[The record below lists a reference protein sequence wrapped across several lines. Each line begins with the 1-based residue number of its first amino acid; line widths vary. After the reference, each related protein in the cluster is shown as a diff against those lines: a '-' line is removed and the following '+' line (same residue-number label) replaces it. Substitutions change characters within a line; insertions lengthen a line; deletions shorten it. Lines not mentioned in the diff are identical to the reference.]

1 MNQSNEIFLN
11 TIQEKTHYK
20 RSISSSFQE
29 LKKWNSLIFRRGRYW
44 YQFDNWSIPNTGVIK
59 EWYVEDNDW
68 IPKVSSSSL
77 DNSNSLKIVF
87 DVEKYTLPDDSIL
100 QDVRIS
106 SDESYI
112 VLVVSSL
119 RSTNLIGIKKYT
131 MEKLFIIEDISV
143 ESSFYL
149 GKFGVMYTRSK
160 EYGRPSKLFYKSF
173 DSFTEE
179 ELFEENECSFRL
191 KIVHIDSNNCFV
203 KSVDFQKGR
212 IFLYSFDRTGFVR
225 HSYTETV
232 APTPRDIAL
241 FSTEKAQYFLGLSST
256 EEKKDQLIL
265 RETSSGDRV
274 SITIPY
280 QDRARRVHCIG
291 RYILLDCSN
300 AANSVFYL
308 ATFKNNSLR
317 ELSVN
322 KITFDEK
329 TTLYENSFSDRVLL
343 FLERRT
349 FYEKIL
355 SFDLIENT
363 LKTEFERPI
372 IKSNNT
378 KYFSKVIW
386 TKKDSYDVSI
396 PISLFWKSEDTDE
409 LPRRKKCILSV
420 YGAYGKN
427 DNSDLDEIML
437 SIIDAGFIY
446 AIVHVR
452 GGGYLGGEWYRSGKA
467 LNKWNSIRDFIEGVN
482 YLRENDVIDSKRL
495 GLITSSAGGIIAGA
509 VLNEEKN
516 LLQSILLFSPFINPY
531 DTLQNPNDPL
541 SKTEIAEWGDIRDPE
556 VKAYIKSYS
565 PMQNIEKARD
575 SNTVI
580 VNILGE
586 KDPYINNNEV
596 IEWSK
601 KLNSIGVKSL
611 LYLNK
616 AAGHGGFTPSD
627 VLLMIDTLNYFFEEV
642 GRNNGSL
649 STVVG

>member
-627 VLLMIDTLNYFFEEV
+627 VLLMIDTLNYLFEEV
-642 GRNNGSL
+642 GRNNL
-649 STVVG
+649 

>member
-11 TIQEKTHYK
+11 TIQEKTHHK
-20 RSISSSFQE
+20 RSISSAFQE

-59 EWYVEDNDW
+59 EWYAEDNDW

-131 MEKLFIIEDISV
+131 MEELFIIEDISV

-212 IFLYSFDRTGFVR
+212 IFLYSFDRTGFVK
-225 HSYTETV
+225 HSYTETI

-256 EEKKDQLIL
+256 EERKDQLIL

-274 SITIPY
+274 SITLSY

-308 ATFKNNSLR
+308 ATFKNNSLK

-627 VLLMIDTLNYFFEEV
+627 VPLMIDTLNYFFEEV
-642 GRNNGSL
+642 GRNNL
-649 STVVG
+649 

>member
-131 MEKLFIIEDISV
+131 MEELFIIEDISV

-616 AAGHGGFTPSD
+616 AAGHG
-627 VLLMIDTLNYFFEEV
+627 
-642 GRNNGSL
+642 
-649 STVVG
+649 

>member
-11 TIQEKTHYK
+11 TIQKKTHYK

-44 YQFDNWSIPNTGVIK
+44 YQFDNWSIPNIGVIK

-131 MEKLFIIEDISV
+131 MEELFIIEDISV

-642 GRNNGSL
+642 GRNNL
-649 STVVG
+649 

>member
-20 RSISSSFQE
+20 RSISSSFHE

-100 QDVRIS
+100 QGVRIS

-131 MEKLFIIEDISV
+131 MEELFIIEDISV

-225 HSYTETV
+225 HSYTETI

-409 LPRRKKCILSV
+409 LPIRKKCILSV

-627 VLLMIDTLNYFFEEV
+627 VPLMIDTLNYFFEEV
-642 GRNNGSL
+642 GRNNL
-649 STVVG
+649 

>member
-131 MEKLFIIEDISV
+131 MEELFIIEDISV

-343 FLERRT
+343 FLERRI

-642 GRNNGSL
+642 GRNNL
-649 STVVG
+649 

>member
-131 MEKLFIIEDISV
+131 MEELFIIEDISV

-149 GKFGVMYTRSK
+149 GKFGVMYTRFK

-627 VLLMIDTLNYFFEEV
+627 VLLMIDTLNY
-642 GRNNGSL
+642 
-649 STVVG
+649 

>member
-131 MEKLFIIEDISV
+131 MEELFIIEDISV

-531 DTLQNPNDPL
+531 DTLQNPNDSL

-642 GRNNGSL
+642 GRNNL
-649 STVVG
+649 

>member
-516 LLQSILLFSPFINPY
+516 LLQSILLFSPFINLY

-642 GRNNGSL
+642 GRNNL
-649 STVVG
+649 

>member
-149 GKFGVMYTRSK
+149 GKFGVMYTRSQ

-642 GRNNGSL
+642 GRNNL
-649 STVVG
+649 

>member
-44 YQFDNWSIPNTGVIK
+44 YQFDNWSIPNIGVIK

-131 MEKLFIIEDISV
+131 MEELFIIEDISV

-616 AAGHGGFTPSD
+616 AASHGGFTPSD

-642 GRNNGSL
+642 GRNNL
-649 STVVG
+649 

>member
-131 MEKLFIIEDISV
+131 MEELFIIEDISV

-556 VKAYIKSYS
+556 VKTYIKSYS

-642 GRNNGSL
+642 GRNNL
-649 STVVG
+649 

>member
-1 MNQSNEIFLN
+1 M
-11 TIQEKTHYK
+11 
-20 RSISSSFQE
+20 
-29 LKKWNSLIFRRGRYW
+29 IFRRGRYW

-203 KSVDFQKGR
+203 KSVDFQKGK

-642 GRNNGSL
+642 GRNNL
-649 STVVG
+649 

>member
-131 MEKLFIIEDISV
+131 MEELFIIEDISV

-280 QDRARRVHCIG
+280 QDRARRVRCIG

-575 SNTVI
+575 SKTVI

-627 VLLMIDTLNYFFEEV
+627 VPLMIDTLNYFFEEV
-642 GRNNGSL
+642 GRNNL
-649 STVVG
+649 

>member
-131 MEKLFIIEDISV
+131 MEELFIIEDISV

-616 AAGHGGFTPSD
+616 EAGHGGFTPSD

-642 GRNNGSL
+642 GRNNL
-649 STVVG
+649 

>member
-131 MEKLFIIEDISV
+131 MEELFIIEDISV

-149 GKFGVMYTRSK
+149 GKFGVMYTCSK

-173 DSFTEE
+173 DSFTEK

-241 FSTEKAQYFLGLSST
+241 FSTEKAQYFLGISST

-642 GRNNGSL
+642 GRNNL
-649 STVVG
+649 

>member
-131 MEKLFIIEDISV
+131 MEELFIIEDISV

-642 GRNNGSL
+642 GRN
-649 STVVG
+649 

>member
-20 RSISSSFQE
+20 RSISSAFQE

-59 EWYVEDNDW
+59 EWYAEDNDW

-131 MEKLFIIEDISV
+131 MEELFIIEDISV

-173 DSFTEE
+173 GSFTEE

-212 IFLYSFDRTGFVR
+212 IFLYSFDQTGFVK
-225 HSYTETV
+225 HSYTETI

-274 SITIPY
+274 SITLPY

-627 VLLMIDTLNYFFEEV
+627 VPLMIDTLNYFFEEV
-642 GRNNGSL
+642 GRNNL
-649 STVVG
+649 

>member
-642 GRNNGSL
+642 RRNNL
-649 STVVG
+649 

>member
-20 RSISSSFQE
+20 RYISSAFQE

-59 EWYVEDNDW
+59 EWYAEDNDW

-87 DVEKYTLPDDSIL
+87 DVEKYTLLDDSIL

-131 MEKLFIIEDISV
+131 MEELFIIEDISV

-225 HSYTETV
+225 HSYTETI

-274 SITIPY
+274 SITLPY
-280 QDRARRVHCIG
+280 QDRTRRVHCIG

-300 AANSVFYL
+300 AASFVFYL

-409 LPRRKKCILSV
+409 FPRRKKCILSV

-452 GGGYLGGEWYRSGKA
+452 GGGYFGGEWYRSGKA

-482 YLRENDVIDSKRL
+482 YLRENDIIDSKRL

-509 VLNEEKN
+509 VLNEKKN

-531 DTLQNPNDPL
+531 DALQNPNDPL

-596 IEWSK
+596 IEWSN

-627 VLLMIDTLNYFFEEV
+627 VPLMIDTLNFFFEEV
-642 GRNNGSL
+642 GRNNL
-649 STVVG
+649 

>member
-77 DNSNSLKIVF
+77 DNSNSLKIIF

-616 AAGHGGFTPSD
+616 AADHGGFTPSD

-642 GRNNGSL
+642 GRNNL
-649 STVVG
+649 

>member
-1 MNQSNEIFLN
+1 M
-11 TIQEKTHYK
+11 
-20 RSISSSFQE
+20 
-29 LKKWNSLIFRRGRYW
+29 
-44 YQFDNWSIPNTGVIK
+44 
-59 EWYVEDNDW
+59 
-68 IPKVSSSSL
+68 
-77 DNSNSLKIVF
+77 
-87 DVEKYTLPDDSIL
+87 EKYTLPDDSIL

-131 MEKLFIIEDISV
+131 MEELFIIEDISV

-149 GKFGVMYTRSK
+149 GKFGVMYTRFK

-642 GRNNGSL
+642 GRNNL
-649 STVVG
+649 

>member
-160 EYGRPSKLFYKSF
+160 EYGSPSKLFYKSF

-596 IEWSK
+596 IE
-601 KLNSIGVKSL
+601 
-611 LYLNK
+611 
-616 AAGHGGFTPSD
+616 
-627 VLLMIDTLNYFFEEV
+627 
-642 GRNNGSL
+642 
-649 STVVG
+649 

>member
-203 KSVDFQKGR
+203 KSVDFQKGK
-212 IFLYSFDRTGFVR
+212 IFFFFFDRTGFVR

-642 GRNNGSL
+642 GRNNL
-649 STVVG
+649 

>member
-1 MNQSNEIFLN
+1 EIFLN

-131 MEKLFIIEDISV
+131 MEELFIIEDISV

-611 LYLNK
+611 
-616 AAGHGGFTPSD
+616 
-627 VLLMIDTLNYFFEEV
+627 
-642 GRNNGSL
+642 
-649 STVVG
+649 

>member
-20 RSISSSFQE
+20 RSISSSFHE

-131 MEKLFIIEDISV
+131 MEELFIIEDISV

-256 EEKKDQLIL
+256 VEKKDQLIL

-627 VLLMIDTLNYFFEEV
+627 VPLMIDTLNYFFEEV
-642 GRNNGSL
+642 GRNNL
-649 STVVG
+649 

>member
-131 MEKLFIIEDISV
+131 MEELFIIEDISV

-627 VLLMIDTLNYFFEEV
+627 VLL
-642 GRNNGSL
+642 
-649 STVVG
+649 

>member
-131 MEKLFIIEDISV
+131 MEELFIIEDISV

-191 KIVHIDSNNCFV
+191 KIVLIDSNNCFV

-225 HSYTETV
+225 HSYTETI

-627 VLLMIDTLNYFFEEV
+627 VPLMIDTLNYFFEEV
-642 GRNNGSL
+642 GRNNL
-649 STVVG
+649 

>member
-131 MEKLFIIEDISV
+131 MEELFIIEDISV

-452 GGGYLGGEWYRSGKA
+452 GGGYLDGEWYRSGKA

-642 GRNNGSL
+642 GRNNL
-649 STVVG
+649 

>member
-1 MNQSNEIFLN
+1 M
-11 TIQEKTHYK
+11 
-20 RSISSSFQE
+20 
-29 LKKWNSLIFRRGRYW
+29 
-44 YQFDNWSIPNTGVIK
+44 
-59 EWYVEDNDW
+59 
-68 IPKVSSSSL
+68 
-77 DNSNSLKIVF
+77 
-87 DVEKYTLPDDSIL
+87 EKYTLPDDSIL

-642 GRNNGSL
+642 GRNNL
-649 STVVG
+649 

>member
-280 QDRARRVHCIG
+280 QDRARRVNCIG

-627 VLLMIDTLNYFFEEV
+627 VLLMID
-642 GRNNGSL
+642 
-649 STVVG
+649 

>member
-20 RSISSSFQE
+20 RSISSSFHE

-100 QDVRIS
+100 QGVRIS

-131 MEKLFIIEDISV
+131 MEELFIIEDISV

-225 HSYTETV
+225 HSYTETI

-616 AAGHGGFTPSD
+616 AAGHGGFTPSN
-627 VLLMIDTLNYFFEEV
+627 VPLMIDTLNYFFEEV
-642 GRNNGSL
+642 GRNNL
-649 STVVG
+649 

>member
-280 QDRARRVHCIG
+280 QDRARRVNCIG

-642 GRNNGSL
+642 GRNNL
-649 STVVG
+649 

>member
-44 YQFDNWSIPNTGVIK
+44 YQFDNWSILNTGVIK

-131 MEKLFIIEDISV
+131 MEELFIIEDISV

-642 GRNNGSL
+642 GRNNL
-649 STVVG
+649 

>member
-20 RSISSSFQE
+20 RSISSAFQE

-59 EWYVEDNDW
+59 EWYAEDNDW

-100 QDVRIS
+100 QDIRIS

-119 RSTNLIGIKKYT
+119 CSTNLIGIKKYT
-131 MEKLFIIEDISV
+131 MEELFIIEDISV

-212 IFLYSFDRTGFVR
+212 IFLYSFDRTGFVK
-225 HSYTETV
+225 HSYTETI

-274 SITIPY
+274 SITLPY

-627 VLLMIDTLNYFFEEV
+627 VPLMIDTLNYFFEEV
-642 GRNNGSL
+642 GRNNL
-649 STVVG
+649 

>member
-495 GLITSSAGGIIAGA
+495 GLITSSAGEIIAGA

-642 GRNNGSL
+642 GRNNL
-649 STVVG
+649 

>member
-1 MNQSNEIFLN
+1 M
-11 TIQEKTHYK
+11 
-20 RSISSSFQE
+20 
-29 LKKWNSLIFRRGRYW
+29 
-44 YQFDNWSIPNTGVIK
+44 
-59 EWYVEDNDW
+59 
-68 IPKVSSSSL
+68 
-77 DNSNSLKIVF
+77 
-87 DVEKYTLPDDSIL
+87 PDDSIL

-131 MEKLFIIEDISV
+131 MEELFIIEDISV

-225 HSYTETV
+225 HSYTETI

-274 SITIPY
+274 SITLPY
-280 QDRARRVHCIG
+280 QDRTRRVHCIG

-300 AANSVFYL
+300 AANFIFYL

-363 LKTEFERPI
+363 LKTEFERLI

-409 LPRRKKCILSV
+409 FPRRKKCILSV

-482 YLRENDVIDSKRL
+482 YLRENDIIDSKRL

-531 DTLQNPNDPL
+531 DALQNPNDPL

-596 IEWSK
+596 IEWSN

-627 VLLMIDTLNYFFEEV
+627 VPLMIDTLNFFFEEV
-642 GRNNGSL
+642 GRNNL
-649 STVVG
+649 

>member
-131 MEKLFIIEDISV
+131 MEELFIIEDISV

-437 SIIDAGFIY
+437 SIIDAGLIY

-642 GRNNGSL
+642 GRNNL
-649 STVVG
+649 

>member
-308 ATFKNNSLR
+308 ATFKNNSLS

-642 GRNNGSL
+642 GRNNL
-649 STVVG
+649 

>member
-131 MEKLFIIEDISV
+131 MEELFIIEDISV

-149 GKFGVMYTRSK
+149 GKFGVMYTCSK

-241 FSTEKAQYFLGLSST
+241 FSTEKAQYFLGISST

-616 AAGHGGFTPSD
+616 AAGHEGFTPSD

-642 GRNNGSL
+642 GRNNL
-649 STVVG
+649 